1 MKGVRKLLSD
11 LILRLWSQGGKR
23 GNSLALSNPASW
35 WPGSKHI
42 ECLER
47 DAMDPGRHWAGKKK
61 SKSLSHN
68 NSQTLQKSLWHGEVK
83 TAVHTCKGAHTTSDL
98 TQDLGSWGLLYPA
111 SLPERN
117 YVVPWHCGFAFLP
130 WFLGHKLLQAAPVR
144 VQEQVPVLSLTSSLC
159 LGVGAELVPPDPLE
173 DCRGHV
179 EARQRTAKPPLKRGL
194 VLGSPSEA
202 LPVWIENLRG
212 NWASQGGVWIVIS
225 CGHPYPKL
233 WNSTNYSHSCRETV
247 CIWITFQKCS
257 GFSAA

>member
-1 MKGVRKLLSD
+1 MKGIRKLLSD

-35 WPGSKHI
+35 WPGSKHV
-42 ECLER
+42 ECPER
-47 DAMDPGRHWAGKKK
+47 DAMDPDLLGEPGRQKAGKK

-68 NSQTLQKSLWHGEVK
+68 NSQTLQKSLRHGEVK
-83 TAVHTCKGAHTTSDL
+83 TAVHTCKGAHMTSDL
-98 TQDLGSWGLLYPA
+98 TQDLGSWGLLSPA

-117 YVVPWHCGFAFLP
+117 DVVPWHCGFAFLP

-144 VQEQVPVLSLTSSLC
+144 VQEQVPVLSLTFSLC
-159 LGVGAELVPPDPLE
+159 PGAGAERVPPDPLE

-179 EARQRTAKPPLKRGL
+179 EARHRTAKPPLKRGL

-212 NWASQGGVWIVIS
+212 NE
-225 CGHPYPKL
+225 HP
-233 WNSTNYSHSCRETV
+233 REG
-247 CIWITFQKCS
+247 S
-257 GFSAA
+257 EL